1 MTGETRPASGGRWR
15 RRGVLLAAAAAG
27 AGAWWSWPR
36 IASHFVGAFEFE
48 PLPDPPGFRRIAGGE
63 TSSVPGPLIGLTRRD
78 EAGLGAAKAAVRADL
93 CGALFGG
100 PPPAGVV
107 PIASFS
113 DYNCPFCRVL
123 TGRLA
128 ALEERSDGAVR
139 MAWHEWPLLG
149 PSSVVAARA
158 ALAADMQGA
167 YAAFHKRLMR
177 SRFVPTPG
185 FLEVLARDIGID
197 PLRLRADMESDAVS
211 ERLRTTEAVARIFG
225 FIGTPALVVGRT
237 VVVGAVSD
245 AVIGALVEQE
255 RRDGPP
261 PVCTA

>member
-1 MTGETRPASGGRWR
+1 MIARTRPASGGRWR
-15 RRGVLLAAAAAG
+15 RRAVLLAAATVG
-27 AGAWWSWPR
+27 GVAWWGWPR
-36 IASHFVGAFEFE
+36 IAPLLVGAFDFE
-48 PLPDPPGFRRIAGGE
+48 PLHDPAGFRRIATGA
-63 TSSVPGPLIGLTRRD
+63 TSSAPIPLVGVARPDDVELRTD
-78 EAGLGAAKAAVRADL
+78 EAAVRADL

-100 PPPAGVV
+100 PPSAGVV

-128 ALEERSDGAVR
+128 ALEARSDIAVR
-139 MAWHEWPLLG
+139 IAWHEWPLLG
-149 PSSVVAARA
+149 PTSEVAARA
-158 ALAADMQGA
+158 ALAADIQGA
-167 YAAFHKRLMR
+167 YVAFHKRLMR
-177 SRFVPTPG
+177 TRFLPTPG

-197 PLRLRADMESDAVS
+197 PLRLRTDMDSDAVS

-245 AVIGALVEQE
+245 AVIRALVEQE
-255 RRDGPP
+255 RRDGPV
-261 PVCTA
+261 PVCAA